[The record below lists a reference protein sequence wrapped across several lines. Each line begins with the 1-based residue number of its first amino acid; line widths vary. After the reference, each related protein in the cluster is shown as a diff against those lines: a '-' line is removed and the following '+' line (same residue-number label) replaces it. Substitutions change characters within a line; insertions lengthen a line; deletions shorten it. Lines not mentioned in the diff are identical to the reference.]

1 MTLSE
6 QTTPTSVPDWA
17 RERAEMIQ
25 GLYIH
30 ALMYVLVNGGLL
42 LLNWATRPDD
52 GSWWALWVIAIWGI
66 GLLIHAVVTVL
77 PVFRP
82 DWVERR
88 AARYA
93 TRYPR
98 SPQG

>member
-1 MTLSE
+1 MTASE
-6 QTTPTSVPDWA
+6 KAPVSVVPDWA

-30 ALMYVLVNGGLL
+30 VLMYILVNGGLL

-52 GSWWALWVIAIWGI
+52 GAWWSLWVVAIWGI
-66 GLLIHAVVTVL
+66 GLVIHVVVTVL

-88 AARYA
+88 ARRYAARY
-93 TRYPR
+93 
-98 SPQG
+98 PQV